1 MRQENM
7 IPNKEDQPNLF
18 KLAERISRRPHAD
31 QIMEYLIKSIKE
43 ANYAP
48 DKRKKHRDSGNCQRC
63 KP

>member
-43 ANYAP
+43 GKLSA
-48 DKRKKHRDSGNCQRC
+48 R
-63 KP
+63 

>member
-31 QIMEYLIKSIKE
+31 QIMKYLIKSIKE
-43 ANYAP
+43 GKLCA
-48 DKRKKHRDSGNCQRC
+48 R
-63 KP
+63 